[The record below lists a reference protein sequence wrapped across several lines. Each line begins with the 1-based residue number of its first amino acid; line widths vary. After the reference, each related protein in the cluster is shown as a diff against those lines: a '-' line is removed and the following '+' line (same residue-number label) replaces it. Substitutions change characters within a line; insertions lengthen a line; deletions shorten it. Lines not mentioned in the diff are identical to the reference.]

1 VGLTNRVKG
10 DFDQLGLSLT
20 VLDDDGALRE
30 LPVGPFDLG
39 HSTSTRRLPACR
51 VGCRVEAISFG
62 GPSALVEAMHGT
74 VDIDRFQVDGH
85 DVPGVLDR
93 SWHVAQAQTGSPTAV
108 QGRPSVA
115 GGHLAVTF
123 SARSSATYAG
133 ISPDDLP
140 AVVPVLLGRQ
150 AKPYR
155 TLTTGSSGTFP
166 VQSVGRA
173 ESTPFR
179 GPSGVVMDFDAFIRS
194 ALQTN
199 SDTQVFVWARADTP
213 QSILDELSR
222 RGLSRPTTEASA
234 KSVLDQDAFA
244 LALRLY
250 SVVAVLVVLLALAGL
265 AANLAVQLPARRRDA
280 ASLRVVGVTRRS
292 VMAGVVIEFLVVI
305 GAAALAGV
313 AAGAL
318 AQYVVVKTV
327 TLGFADTALT
337 PRVLPSFHLS
347 SGIRLSVVVMVVL
360 FVVATGFALLTVRGA
375 RTSTLRENAR

>member
-1 VGLTNRVKG
+1 MQGE
-10 DFDQLGLSLT
+10 FDQLGVTVT
-20 VLDDDGALRE
+20 VLDDDGVLRE
-30 LPVGPFDLG
+30 IAVGPFDPG
-39 HSTSTRRLPACR
+39 HSTSTRPLTACR

-85 DVPGVLDR
+85 DVPGVLDGT
-93 SWHVAQAQTGSPTAV
+93 WHVAPSRTSSPTAV
-108 QGRPSVA
+108 QHGPTLE
-115 GGHLAVTF
+115 GGHLALSF
-123 SARSSATYAG
+123 SSRSSASYAG
-133 ISPDDLP
+133 ISPDDFP

-150 AKPYR
+150 VRPPHA
-155 TLTTGSSGTFP
+155 LSNGSSGTFR
-166 VQSVGRA
+166 VASVGRA

-179 GPSGVVMDFDAFIRS
+179 GPSGVVMDVNAFLRN

-213 QSILDELSR
+213 QRILDELSR
-222 RGLSRPTTEASA
+222 RGLSRPVTEASA
-234 KSVLDQDAFA
+234 KAVLDQDAFA

-250 SVVAVLVVLLALAGL
+250 TVVTVLVVALALAGL
-265 AANLAVQLPARRRDA
+265 AANLAVQLPSRRRDA

-292 VMAGVVIEFLVVI
+292 VMAAVVIEFLVVL

-347 SGIRLSVVVMVVL
+347 SGLRLGVLVLVVL
-360 FVVATGFALLTVRGA
+360 FVVGTAFALLTVRGA